1 MIHPNIFDH
10 IGFWSPLLLV
20 LAGLYKLHDTIW
32 LKPIF
37 ISLVIANII
46 INKLLKATIQ
56 QPRPEN
62 SHNLYDFEDYSGEE
76 RYGMPSGHAE
86 LSTFSVI
93 YVYLVKQSKTWLNVG
108 AFLILL
114 TCVQRW
120 RYQLHSIPQ
129 LIAGVCVG
137 AALGI
142 LMHKLTKQ
150 ILKKYNL

>member
-10 IGFWSPLLLV
+10 IGFWSPLILV
-20 LAGLYKLHDTIW
+20 LVGLYELHETIW

-46 INKLLKATIQ
+46 INKLLKSLIQ
-56 QPRPEN
+56 QPRPDN
-62 SHNLYDFEDYSGEE
+62 SHTLYNFEDYSGEE

-93 YVYLVKQSKTWLNVG
+93 YVYLVKKSKMWLTIG

-120 RYQLHSIPQ
+120 RYQLHTIPQ
-129 LIAGVCVG
+129 LIVGVCVG

-142 LMHKLTKQ
+142 LMHKFTKY
-150 ILKKYNL
+150 ILKEWKL

>member
-20 LAGLYKLHDTIW
+20 LAGLYELHETIW

-46 INKLLKATIQ
+46 INKLLKAIIQ
-56 QPRPEN
+56 QPRPVN

-93 YVYLVKQSKTWLNVG
+93 YVYLVKKSKMWLTVG

-142 LMHKLTKQ
+142 LMHKLTKH
-150 ILKKYNL
+150 ILKRWKL

>member
-20 LAGLYKLHDTIW
+20 LVGLYELHDTIW

-37 ISLVIANII
+37 ISLFIANII
-46 INKLLKATIQ
+46 INKLLKAIIQ
-56 QPRPEN
+56 QPRPVN
-62 SHNLYDFEDYSGEE
+62 SQNLYDFEDYSGEE

-93 YVYLVKQSKTWLNVG
+93 YVYLVKKSKTWLTVG

-120 RYQLHSIPQ
+120 RYQLHTIPQ

-137 AALGI
+137 AAMGI
-142 LMHKLTKQ
+142 LMHKLTKY
-150 ILKKYNL
+150 ILKEWKL

>member
-1 MIHPNIFDH
+1 MYN
-10 IGFWSPLLLV
+10 
-20 LAGLYKLHDTIW
+20 TIC
-32 LKPIF
+32 
-37 ISLVIANII
+37 
-46 INKLLKATIQ
+46 NKLLKATIQ

-62 SHNLYDFEDYSGEE
+62 SHTLYDFEDYSGEE

-93 YVYLVKQSKTWLNVG
+93 YVYLVKQSKTWLTVG

-142 LMHKLTKQ
+142 LMHKLTKH
-150 ILKKYNL
+150 ILKRWKL